1 MSLEVGIVGLPN
13 VGKSTLF
20 NALTKAGILAANY
33 PFATIEP
40 NVGVV
45 PVPDDRL
52 GRINKHQPTEQI
64 LPAQVRFVDIA
75 GLVAGA
81 SKGEGLGNKFLAN
94 IREVDAIC
102 HVVRCFT
109 DPDVQHVSN
118 RVDPVDDATTI
129 DTELALADVET
140 VAGALKRIDK
150 KAKGGDKEAV
160 AERAALLKAA
170 PILDDGKPLRA
181 ADWSDDERKMLK
193 GFGLLTLK
201 KVLYVANVDEDD
213 VKGEG
218 ELATKLRAHA
228 ESENA
233 PVVPVCA
240 KIESELSELEDDERD
255 EMLGD
260 LGLTEPA
267 LASLARAAYD
277 LLELQSYFTSG
288 PKEIRAWTVHR
299 GATAPEAAGVI
310 HTDFERGFI
319 KAEIYSIDDL
329 ETHGDE
335 PKIKAAGKMRIEGKS
350 YVMRDGDVVHFR
362 FNV

>member
-33 PFATIEP
+33 PFATIKP

-52 GRINKHQPTEQI
+52 KVLEKYQATEKVI
-64 LPAQVRFVDIA
+64 PAQVQFVDIA
-75 GLVAGA
+75 GLVKGA
-81 SKGEGLGNKFLAN
+81 SKGEGKGNDFLEN
-94 IREVDAIC
+94 IRQSDAIA
-102 HVVRCFT
+102 HVVRCFE
-109 DPDVQHVSN
+109 DDDIQHVAG
-118 RVDPVDDATTI
+118 RVDPVDDAETI
-129 DTELALADVET
+129 DLELALADVDV
-140 VAGALKRIDK
+140 VASALQKVAK
-150 KAKGGDKEAV
+150 KAKSGDKEANQQK
-160 AERAALLKAA
+160 ALLEKCQG
-170 PILDDGKPLRA
+170 PLDQGTPLRKL
-181 ADWSDDERKMLK
+181 DWSDDERKALR
-193 GFGLLTLK
+193 GFGLITLK
-201 KVLYVANVDEDD
+201 KVLFVANVDEDD
-213 VKGEG
+213 VNGEG
-218 ELATKLRAHA
+218 PLATKLREYAA
-228 ESENA
+228 SQDA

-277 LLELQSYFTSG
+277 MLGLQSYFTSG

-319 KAEIYSIDDL
+319 RAEVFGLADL
-329 ETHGDE
+329 EEHGSE
-335 PKIKAAGKMRIEGKS
+335 QAIKNAGKLRSEGKG
-350 YVMRDGDVVHFR
+350 YVMQDGDVVHFR